1 MKIKSASKATHPF
14 DMLRASIINYAWI
27 VLENGHDDN
36 YFEGTDFTHQ
46 PEVKIEFRMPA
57 KKPLSPLGVG
67 AGAVNRLAHPGR
79 AAMDPLLP
87 FICRPRC
94 ACGVFRVPAP
104 PVDAPIFDRR
114 ETDGDP
120 LECGHLKRKNRPQS
134 LSGGFSYRFYL
145 PNRGGIAEEITAAL

>member
-1 MKIKSASKATHPF
+1 
-14 DMLRASIINYAWI
+14 MLRVSIINYAWI

-46 PEVKIEFRMPA
+46 PEVKTEFRMPA

-67 AGAVNRLAHPGR
+67 AGAVSRLAHPGR

-87 FICRPRC
+87 FIRLPRC

-104 PVDAPIFDRR
+104 CGRTLFSTVVRR
-114 ETDGDP
+114 
-120 LECGHLKRKNRPQS
+120 
-134 LSGGFSYRFYL
+134 
-145 PNRGGIAEEITAAL
+145 TATRWSAGT